1 MSTRGEPDVARQRA
15 LLEQML
21 DTVREQRRHLIQGN
35 AAGLAETSKLL
46 EGLLARQRTLTNGR
60 AARPDSSPPPSELQ
74 DLTRLLQAEGH
85 MNYLLACRGMQHVE
99 MALVAAAGGQQDVGP
114 DAGDAPESP
123 RILDS
128 RS

>member
-35 AAGLAETSKLL
+35 VAGLAETSKLL
-46 EGLLARQRTLTNGR
+46 ERLLARQRTLTNAR

-99 MALVAAAGGQQDVGP
+99 MALAASGGEPDGGP